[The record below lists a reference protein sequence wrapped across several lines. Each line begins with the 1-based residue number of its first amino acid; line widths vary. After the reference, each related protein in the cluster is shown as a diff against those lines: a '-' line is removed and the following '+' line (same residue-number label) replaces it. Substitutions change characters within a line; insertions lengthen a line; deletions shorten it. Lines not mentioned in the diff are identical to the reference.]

1 MKKLTK
7 FISVLLI
14 PVILVGCIQN
24 VVQKVL
30 IKESEVN
37 FGLYMNQISD
47 IANSHNLKMIEEID
61 PNIGDDISILRVVR
75 ITLSEQEYV
84 VVRLGNSGGRESFG
98 VYYYNSLENNGKDI
112 SRINIDLFVELI
124 NEISGK
130 KVTKDFI
137 VDFLTSP
144 EEKYKSDKTGRTKMD
159 DELIS
164 KAYDF
169 NFTSDWSVIYALYK
183 NQDEILCF
191 VGLTKEGTLSI
202 K

>member
-1 MKKLTK
+1 MMKFRKYML
-7 FISVLLI
+7 IVLI
-14 PVILVGCIQN
+14 PLILFGCIQN

-30 IKESEVN
+30 ISESEVN
-37 FGLYMNQISD
+37 LSIYIKQIND
-47 IANSHNLKMIEEID
+47 IANSYNLIMIEEID
-61 PNIGDDISILRVVR
+61 PNIDNDISILRVVR
-75 ITLSEQEYV
+75 ITLSEQQYV
-84 VVRLGNSGGRESFG
+84 VIRLGNSGGRESFG
-98 VYYYNSLENNGKDI
+98 VYYYNSLENNENDI
-112 SRINIDLFVELI
+112 NRINIDLFIEFI

-144 EEKYKSDKTGRTKMD
+144 EEKYKSDKTGRSKMD

-169 NFTSDWSVIYALYK
+169 NFTSDWSVIYTLYK

-191 VGLTKEGTLSI
+191 VGLTKKGTV
-202 K
+202 KQ